1 MSTNEAPR
9 ALYSDQR
16 RGPRAKPQRRS
27 QALGATAACARAYC
41 DLIQPSRSFL
51 SRVMIVPSDVSFTTV
66 SGAML
71 QRMARTRGNGDSST
85 TTCPAARRASA
96 AAQRG
101 ARGAGRGGREAYLD
115 AAFHVAGALGA
126 VLLILRRPP
135 RVTRGSAAAARRRAW

>member
-101 ARGAGRGGREAYLD
+101 ARGAGRGAR
-115 AAFHVAGALGA
+115 GA
-126 VLLILRRPP
+126 
-135 RVTRGSAAAARRRAW
+135 